1 VASPKRRPSGRP
13 ERTARRERTTGLPR
27 ARRSERTARS
37 ERRGW
42 WSDRTQRI
50 ALLGV
55 PGLILFVLAG
65 FLAWSWYDDTF
76 VRPNHVILRVE
87 DQEADLGY
95 FADRLPAFQGANPTS
110 DTAPQGL
117 FRKIEEEELTVY
129 YAAELGITITGDELN
144 AHIADGLGVPYST
157 ESGSP
162 FDTAYRNLLRTN
174 DLGDGT
180 YRRLAFAELA
190 DERIRERLAAEI
202 GTTGETITYRFFSVV
217 DEATARDAYDRISAG
232 ASFDGVADDVSPIV
246 PTDGGT
252 AASPTPTEAEA
263 PSETETA
270 EAAGTP
276 DGSATSGATATATA
290 SPTAAPGTGDESGEG
305 TEGDGEDGEDEPI
318 DPRMQ
323 GPVILEQLPDA
334 LFEAME
340 DAQPGELVGPIQLQN
355 QWFVILVTER
365 DPEGELEQNQVDLLV
380 DARFLEILDELRGR
394 VQIERS
400 FDQDDIE
407 WALDNG

>member
-1 VASPKRRPSGRP
+1 
-13 ERTARRERTTGLPR
+13 
-27 ARRSERTARS
+27 
-37 ERRGW
+37 
-42 WSDRTQRI
+42 
-50 ALLGV
+50 
-55 PGLILFVLAG
+55 
-65 FLAWSWYDDTF
+65 
-76 VRPNHVILRVE
+76 
-87 DQEADLGY
+87 
-95 FADRLPAFQGANPTS
+95 
-110 DTAPQGL
+110 
-117 FRKIEEEELTVY
+117 
-129 YAAELGITITGDELN
+129 
-144 AHIADGLGVPYST
+144 
-157 ESGSP
+157 
-162 FDTAYRNLLRTN
+162 
-174 DLGDGT
+174 
-180 YRRLAFAELA
+180 
-190 DERIRERLAAEI
+190 
-202 GTTGETITYRFFSVV
+202 
-217 DEATARDAYDRISAG
+217 
-232 ASFDGVADDVSPIV
+232 V